1 MKCVSLNKGD
11 VFSHKGKR
19 MQYTGSGYYA
29 KTVFWQRSGEKVHTM
44 LELDDEII
52 EHRLLREQIFLVKA
66 KILIEKR
73 V

>member
-1 MKCVSLNKGD
+1 
-11 VFSHKGKR
+11 
-19 MQYTGSGYYA
+19 
-29 KTVFWQRSGEKVHTM
+29 M

-52 EHRLLREQIFLVKA
+52 EHRLLMEQIFLEKE

>member
-1 MKCVSLNKGD
+1 
-11 VFSHKGKR
+11 
-19 MQYTGSGYYA
+19 
-29 KTVFWQRSGEKVHTM
+29 M